1 MACVPS
7 SKVDCKTKRAG
18 CASKENM
25 HGFCAQVLLL
35 VWGYDTT
42 PTHPVC
48 EYFAGAAQI
57 SAAFRDA
64 GHPVASYDF
73 LYHEPHE
80 RHMDFLSPGGF
91 SSLGFAQICAV

>member
-1 MACVPS
+1 
-7 SKVDCKTKRAG
+7 
-18 CASKENM
+18 M

-42 PTHPVC
+42 PTHTVC
-48 EYFAGAAQI
+48 EYFAGAAQV